1 MVTLPQAFL
10 LLSMLFLRV
19 ALSALILCPAFLG
32 AVSGIDFF
40 FLVFNSEINHIKGLI
55 PSLNLI
61 GYSLLEN

>member
-19 ALSALILCPAFLG
+19 AISALILCPAFLG
-32 AVSGIDFF
+32 AVSGIDF